1 MFLRFRILR
10 VIMHSALVYAFF
22 AAISFAQSPAPA
34 SATLHEIHVDGA
46 KKLTE
51 PQIIAL
57 TELQLNSP
65 VDREALQAA
74 ADKLIHTGIFAHVK
88 YDFHTRGDQV
98 SVIFHVEE
106 NSLLP
111 SFFDNIPWFDDSELA
126 AAIKSTNP
134 AYDGTLPE
142 SGPLVDAAADAIKSL
157 LASHKLDVTVEHQV
171 MQNPIGDANV
181 QSFSIEGAALQ
192 ISSIEFGDPALDSD
206 RAVQAH
212 LGELRGRPYSRLAI
226 DIFLTEQVR
235 PGYLNKGFLRVKL
248 GPPQVRL
255 TGAPTEKL
263 PDRIPVYIPVDAGSV
278 YHFSGVQW
286 SGNSVLST
294 EDLNTL
300 FAVKPAD
307 LADGEKIF
315 AGWDRVQEEYG
326 RRGYL
331 DAKVEH
337 AESFDDATHTVS
349 YKTRITEGAQFKMA
363 SFVLT
368 GLSVA
373 AERKVLETFPVQP
386 NQLFDKSKFETYLS
400 RLQNKP
406 AQIFGDLPVH
416 YDNVGHWLRT
426 DAVKGTVDVLLDFK

>member
-1 MFLRFRILR
+1 MPLRSRIAR
-10 VIMHSALVYAFF
+10 VIMHSALVYGFF
-22 AAISFAQSPAPA
+22 AAISFAQSPAPS

-57 TELQLNSP
+57 TALQLNSP
-65 VDREALQAA
+65 VDRDALQAA

-88 YDFHTRGDQV
+88 YDFHTRGDLV
-98 SVIFHVEE
+98 SVTFHVEE

-111 SFFDNIPWFDDSELA
+111 AFFDNIPWFDDSELA

-212 LGELRGRPYSRLAI
+212 LGELRGKPYSRLAI

-235 PGYLNKGFLRVKL
+235 PGYLKKGFLRLKL

-255 TGAPTEKL
+255 SGAPTEKL
-263 PDRIPVYIPVDAGSV
+263 PDKIPVYIPVEAGSV
-278 YHFSGVQW
+278 YHFTAVQW
-286 SGNSVLST
+286 SGNSLIPS
-294 EDLNTL
+294 DALDAL
-300 FAVKPAD
+300 FGLKAND
-307 LADGEKIF
+307 IADGEKIF
-315 AGWDRVQEEYG
+315 SGWDRVQEEYG
-326 RRGYL
+326 HRGYIE
-331 DAKVEH
+331 AKVEPV
-337 AESFDDATHTVS
+337 ETFDDSAHTVS
-349 YKTRITEGAQFKMA
+349 YKARITEGAQFKMA
-363 SFVLT
+363 TFVLT

-373 AERKVLETFPVQP
+373 GERKIRETFPVQ
-386 NQLFDKSKFETYLS
+386 
-400 RLQNKP
+400 
-406 AQIFGDLPVH
+406 
-416 YDNVGHWLRT
+416 
-426 DAVKGTVDVLLDFK
+426 